1 MYKLKFVWYNRLN
14 FQKEES
20 IVKKIAVIELGT
32 LFVKM
37 TVAKA
42 LDNETFE
49 TIEQTSDSIRIAS
62 DLYEDWLIKPARTQ
76 ELIVILKNYK
86 AFCQT
91 MDVQTI
97 ECVASFEY
105 LDAKNHSSFIEE
117 IYSQTGF
124 KFKIMQKD
132 EQMLYAYTAVINSL
146 DVPKGLIIAVD
157 GNKTQILN
165 YSRRNLLNQATFDFG
180 SCNLADYCQDS
191 TLSPEEYCTKMLK
204 KFEKELEGLSWLKEV
219 DPETQIVGV
228 GSIFSSIGKLS
239 RRLKKYPYDKEHN
252 YQMSVKDFEDVYN
265 FVKVL
270 DIDKTRKIKGIS
282 SDRADVLASGICIV
296 KSIVDNSICQS
307 LVVSQN
313 SVAEGLLFNI
323 ASPITLEKP
332 ITDIL
337 GYSLAKNTEAYN
349 TYSTNTDIVYSLSML
364 LYKQLKVLHK
374 LPRTYVKI
382 LRVASTMHD
391 CGKRIDS
398 RNYQKN
404 GFDIVL
410 KSDLYGVTHR
420 EQILGAFAVACQKTE
435 DFNMLDFVKYREI
448 LTDEDMDAVK
458 KLGVIVRM
466 ADALDRFN
474 KNKIQDITCDI
485 LGDSVIL
492 KTIVDTNAE
501 MEIREALRAESDFVK
516 AFRKR
521 LEIL

>member
-1 MYKLKFVWYNRLN
+1 MN
-14 FQKEES
+14 FRKEEK

-32 LFVKM
+32 LYVKM
-37 TVAKA
+37 SVAKA

-49 TIEQTSDSIRIAS
+49 IVEQATDAIRISS

-86 AFCQT
+86 TFCQAQ
-91 MDVQTI
+91 DVQSVD
-97 ECVASFEY
+97 CVASFEY
-105 LDAKNHSSFIEE
+105 LDAKNYSSFIEE

-124 KFKIMQKD
+124 KFRILQKD
-132 EQMLYAYTAVINSL
+132 EQMLFDYTAVINSL
-146 DVPKGLIIAVD
+146 DVPKGLIISVG

-165 YSRRNLLNQATFDFG
+165 YSRRNLLNQASFDFG
-180 SCNLADYCQDS
+180 SCNLAECSADPA
-191 TLSPEEYCTKMLK
+191 LSPEEYCKKMYN
-204 KFEKELEGLSWLKEV
+204 KFLKELDSISWLKEL

-228 GSIFSSIGKLS
+228 GSIFSSVGKLS
-239 RRLKKYPYDKEHN
+239 RKLKKYPYDKEHN
-252 YQMSVKDFEDVYN
+252 YVMTVKDFADVYD
-265 FVKVL
+265 FIKVL
-270 DIDKTRKIKGIS
+270 DISKTRKIKGIS

-296 KSIVDNSICQS
+296 KAIVDSAICQNI
-307 LVVSQN
+307 VVSQN
-313 SVAEGLLFNI
+313 GIAEGLLFNN

-349 TYSTNTDIVYSLSML
+349 NYSQNTETVYTLAML

-374 LPRTYVKI
+374 LPRTYVKV
-382 LRVASTMHD
+382 LRVASSMHD
-391 CGKRIDS
+391 CGKRIDA

-435 DFNMLDFVKYREI
+435 DFSMIDFVKYREI
-448 LTDEDMDAVK
+448 LTEEDMDAVK
-458 KLGVIVRM
+458 KLGIIVRM
-466 ADALDRFN
+466 ADALDRFG
-474 KNKIQDITCDI
+474 KSKIQDITCDI

-492 KTIVDTNAE
+492 KTIVDNSAE
-501 MEIREALRAESDFVK
+501 MEIREALRCENDFVK
-516 AFRKR
+516 AFKKR

>member
-1 MYKLKFVWYNRLN
+1 MR
-14 FQKEES
+14 
-20 IVKKIAVIELGT
+20 KIAVIELGT
-32 LFVKM
+32 LYVKM
-37 TVAKA
+37 SVAKA

-49 TIEQTSDSIRIAS
+49 IIEQTSDSIRIAS

-86 AFCQT
+86 AFCHT
-91 MDVQTI
+91 MDVQSV

-105 LDAKNHSSFIEE
+105 LDAKNHSSFVEE
-117 IYSQTGF
+117 LYSQTGF
-124 KFKIMQKD
+124 KFRIMQKD
-132 EQMLYAYTAVINSL
+132 EQMLYDYTAVINSL
-146 DVPKGLIIAVD
+146 DCPKGLIIAVG

-180 SCNLADYCQDS
+180 SCNLAEYCQDS
-191 TLSPEEYCTKMLK
+191 ALSPEEYCQKMIK
-204 KFEKELEGLSWLKEV
+204 KFNKELDGLSWLKEV
-219 DPETQIVGV
+219 DQETQIVGV
-228 GSIFSSIGKLS
+228 GSIFSSVGKLS
-239 RRLKKYPYDKEHN
+239 RKLKKYPYDKEHN
-252 YQMSVKDFEDVYN
+252 YTMTVADFNNVYD
-265 FVKVL
+265 FIKVL

-296 KSIVDNSICQS
+296 KAIVDSSNCQNF
-307 LVVSQN
+307 VISQN
-313 SVAEGLLFNI
+313 SISEGMMFNI

-337 GYSLAKNTEAYN
+337 GYSLAKNNEAYN
-349 TYSTNTDIVYSLSML
+349 TYSKNTDTVYSLSML

-374 LPRTYVKI
+374 LPRPYVKV
-382 LRVASTMHD
+382 LRIAATFHD
-391 CGKRIDS
+391 CGKRVDA

-410 KSDLYGVTHR
+410 KSDLFGVTHR

-435 DFNMLDFVKYREI
+435 DFNMVDFVKYREL
-448 LTDEDMDAVK
+448 LTQEDMDAVK
-458 KLGVIVRM
+458 KLGIIIRM

-474 KNKIQDITCDI
+474 KNKIIDITCDI

-492 KTIVDTNAE
+492 KTIVDNSAE
-501 MEIREALRAESDFVK
+501 MEIREALRVESDFVK
-516 AFRKR
+516 AFKKR

>member
-1 MYKLKFVWYNRLN
+1 M
-14 FQKEES
+14 
-20 IVKKIAVIELGT
+20 KKIAVIELGT
-32 LFVKM
+32 LYVKM
-37 TVAKA
+37 TVVKA
-42 LDNETFE
+42 FDNETFE
-49 TIEQTSDSIRIAS
+49 VIEQNSDSIRIS
-62 DLYEDWLIKPARTQ
+62 TDLYEDWLIKPARTQ
-76 ELIVILKNYK
+76 ELIVILKSYK
-86 AFCQT
+86 TYCQAQ
-91 MDVQTI
+91 DVQSI

-124 KFKIMQKD
+124 KFRILQKD
-132 EQMLYAYTAVINSL
+132 EQMIFNYTAVINSL
-146 DVPKGLIIAVD
+146 DVPKGLIVAVE

-180 SCNLADYCQDS
+180 SCNLAECSQDS
-191 TLSPEEYCTKMLK
+191 SLSPEAYCKKMYD
-204 KFEKELEGLSWLKEV
+204 KFLKELESISWLKEL

-228 GSIFSSIGKLS
+228 GSMFASVGKLS
-239 RRLKKYPYDKEHN
+239 RKLKKYPYNKDHN
-252 YQMSVKDFEDVYN
+252 YSFSKEDFASIYD
-265 FVKVL
+265 FIKVL
-270 DIDKTRKIKGIS
+270 DISKTRKIKGIS
-282 SDRADVLASGICIV
+282 NDRADVLASGICVI
-296 KSIVDNSICQS
+296 KAIVDSTICS
-307 LVVSQN
+307 NIVISQN
-313 SVAEGLLFNI
+313 GISEGLLFNT

-349 TYSTNTDIVYSLSML
+349 DYSTNTDTVYSLAML

-374 LPRTYVKI
+374 LPRTYVKV
-382 LRVASTMHD
+382 LRVAATFHD
-391 CGKRIDS
+391 AGKRICARD
-398 RNYQKN
+398 YQKN

-435 DFNMLDFVKYREI
+435 DFNMVDFVKYREL
-448 LTDEDMDAVK
+448 LTEEDMEAVK
-458 KLGVIVRM
+458 KLGIIIRM

-501 MEIREALRAESDFVK
+501 MEIREALRCENDFVK
-516 AFRKR
+516 SFKKR